1 MAFDAYKDPKKE
13 PFVELLDG
21 VQIPYSALAVGTRY
35 KRLPDADGKGCDDL
49 FVVTEQRTYLA
60 DWAAGQ
66 RAAVYDHVRPELRA
80 LAERPERITH
90 DEYMALRANSYE
102 RHLLHKNLDDEAL
115 CKLAEYCMGQSG
127 RSLGEFDLPRHYN
140 DAVER
145 ELAPLLVKRLREVS
159 AELAEIKSSWGER
172 IDD

>member
-1 MAFDAYKDPKKE
+1 MAFKPMKN
-13 PFVELLDG
+13 PSLLVDLEDG
-21 VQIPYSALAVGTRY
+21 KRLPYDEVPVGTRY
-35 KRLPDADGKGCDDL
+35 KQVPSEGGTTCKDT
-49 FVVTEQRTYLA
+49 FVVTEKRSYVA
-60 DWAAGQ
+60 DWAAGK
-66 RAAVYDHVRPELRA
+66 RAEFYDHVRPELRA

-115 CKLAEYCMGQSG
+115 CKLTEYCMGQSG